1 MFHSR
6 RMGVGALV
14 ALLLALPGCSGSWL
28 EADSLVKTP
37 PSAAKLA
44 KLTPYERGK
53 EHFQAG
59 LLGLA
64 LQSFRKDLAN
74 SPDSVATLNAVG
86 ATYDRLGRYDLA
98 GNYFQRALSIEPKS
112 AQTLNNIGFSY
123 MLQGKLDD
131 AAEYLKRAYA
141 HNPGD
146 EVVTAN
152 LASLGKLTE
161 ADQERV
167 VAEVKAPSSF
177 LPLARIERVSEKV
190 QSLILSVAS
199 VPEVEEKAIPLKGMK
214 KFLGRSRVMVA
225 SWTPDGKPVPGLAK
239 ALSRTIVKA
248 LSRPEKALSRPEKRD
263 FVHVVRVNAGLYRTS
278 LGGGRVDGAGLKGL
292 RIEVTNGAGRNN
304 MAARMRSYMDTRGV
318 RVRWLTNAERFDKK
332 KSVIFHRQGFRKEAE
347 ALASLLPISIGIVAT
362 KGQRADVRLRLG
374 ADLLEF
380 DRAIDRI
387 LRETSEYAAAA
398 APIDWT

>member
-28 EADSLVKTP
+28 EADSLVKAP
-37 PSAAKLA
+37 PSAVKLA
-44 KLTPYERGK
+44 TLTPYERGK

-64 LQSFRKDLAN
+64 LQSFRKALAN

-131 AAEYLKRAYA
+131 AAEYLKRAFA
-141 HNPGD
+141 HDQGD
-146 EVVTAN
+146 EAITAN
-152 LASLGKLTE
+152 LAALGKLDE
-161 ADQERV
+161 AEQEKV
-167 VAEVKAPSSF
+167 VAEVKAPSNF

-190 QSLILSVAS
+190 QSLIVSIDP
-199 VPEVEEKAIPLKGMK
+199 VPEVEEKAIPLRGMK
-214 KFLGRSRVMVA
+214 KFLGRSRLMVA
-225 SWTPDGKPVPGLAK
+225 SWTADGKPVPGRAK
-239 ALSRTIVKA
+239 ALSRTVMT
-248 LSRPEKALSRPEKRD
+248 LSRSVKRD
-263 FVHVVRVNAGLYRTS
+263 FVHVVKAAAGLH
-278 LGGGRVDGAGLKGL
+278 RVGMGASVGAGKIDGAGLKGV
-292 RIEVTNGAGRNN
+292 RIEVTNGAGRNE

-318 RVRWLTNAERFDKK
+318 RVRWLTNAKRFDKK
-332 KSVIFHRQGFRKEAE
+332 KSVISYRKGFRKEAE
-347 ALASLLPISIGIVAT
+347 ALANLLPISVGIVAT

-380 DRAIDRI
+380 DRAIKRI
-387 LRETSEYAAAA
+387 LSETSEYAAAA
-398 APIDWT
+398 TPISWT

>member
-28 EADSLVKTP
+28 EADSLIGTP
-37 PSAAKLA
+37 LPAAKLA

-86 ATYDRLGRYDLA
+86 ATYDRLGRFDLA

-123 MLQGKLDD
+123 MLQGRLDD

-141 HNPGD
+141 RNQGD
-146 EVVTAN
+146 EVITAN
-152 LASLGKLTE
+152 LGALGKLEE

-167 VAEVKAPSSF
+167 VAKAKAPSNF
-177 LPLARIERVSEKV
+177 LPLARNERVTEKI
-190 QSLILSVAS
+190 QALILSVDS
-199 VPEVEEKAIPLKGMK
+199 VPEVEEKAFPLKGMK
-214 KFLGRSRVMVA
+214 KFLGRSRVVVA
-225 SWTPDGKPVPGLAK
+225 SWTADGKPVPGRAK
-239 ALSRTIVKA
+239 ALSRTVI
-248 LSRPEKALSRPEKRD
+248 KRG
-263 FVHVVRVNAGLYRTS
+263 FVHVVKVNAGLYRAA
-278 LGGGRVDGAGLKGL
+278 LGAGRIDGAGMAAGRIDGAGLKGL
-292 RIEVTNGAGRNN
+292 RIEVTNGAGRNK

-318 RVRWLTNAERFDKK
+318 RVRWLTNAERFNKK
-332 KSVIFHRQGFRKEAE
+332 ISVIFHRKGFRKEAE
-347 ALASLLPISIGIVAT
+347 ALANLLPISVGIVAT

-398 APIDWT
+398 TPITWT

>member
-6 RMGVGALV
+6 RMVGGALV
-14 ALLLALPGCSGSWL
+14 ALLLALPGCSSSWP
-28 EADSLVKTP
+28 EIDSLFGTP
-37 PSAAKLA
+37 PPAANLA
-44 KLTPYERGK
+44 TLTPYERGK

-64 LQSFRKDLAN
+64 LQSFRKALAD

-86 ATYDRLGRYDLA
+86 ATYDRLGRFDLA

-123 MLQGKLDD
+123 MLQGRLDD

-141 HNPGD
+141 RNQGD
-146 EVVTAN
+146 EVITAN
-152 LASLGKLTE
+152 LGALGKLE
-161 ADQERV
+161 EVDQERV
-167 VAEVKAPSSF
+167 LAKAEVPSDF
-177 LPLARIERVSEKV
+177 LPLARIERVTEKV
-190 QSLILSVAS
+190 QSLIVSVDS
-199 VPEVEEKAIPLKGMK
+199 IPEVEEKAIPLRGMK
-214 KFLGRSRVMVA
+214 KFLGRGRVMVA
-225 SWTPDGKPVPGLAK
+225 SWTPDGKPVPGWAK
-239 ALSRTIVKA
+239 ALSRTVVPGWAKA
-248 LSRPEKALSRPEKRD
+248 LSRTVKKG
-263 FVHVVRVNAGLYRTS
+263 FVDVVKVNAGLYRAGM
-278 LGGGRVDGAGLKGL
+278 GGGRIDGAGLKGL
-292 RIEVTNGAGRNN
+292 RIEVTNGAGRNK

-318 RVRWLTNAERFDKK
+318 RVRWLTNAERFNKK
-332 KSVIFHRQGFRKEAE
+332 KSVIFHRKGFRKEAE
-347 ALASLLPISIGIVAT
+347 ALANLLPISVGIVAT

-398 APIDWT
+398 TPITWT

>member
-6 RMGVGALV
+6 RMVVGALV
-14 ALLLALPGCSGSWL
+14 ALMLALPGCSGSWF
-28 EADSLVKTP
+28 EMDSLIGTP
-37 PSAAKLA
+37 LPAAKLA
-44 KLTPYERGK
+44 TLTPYERGK

-64 LQSFRKDLAN
+64 LQSFRKALAN

-86 ATYDRLGRYDLA
+86 ATYDRLGRFDLA

-141 HNPGD
+141 RNQGD

-152 LASLGKLTE
+152 LATLGKLAE
-161 ADQERV
+161 ADQEMV
-167 VAEVKAPSSF
+167 LAKATVPSGF
-177 LPLARIERVSEKV
+177 LPLARIERVTEKV
-190 QSLILSVAS
+190 QSLIVSVVP
-199 VPEVEEKAIPLKGMK
+199 VPEVEEKAIPLRGMK
-214 KFLGRSRVMVA
+214 KFLGRGRVMVA
-225 SWTPDGKPVPGLAK
+225 SWTADGKPVPGWAK
-239 ALSRTIVKA
+239 ALSRTVVTA
-248 LSRPEKALSRPEKRD
+248 LSRTVKRG
-263 FVHVVRVNAGLYRTS
+263 FVHVVKANAGLHRAGM
-278 LGGGRVDGAGLKGL
+278 GGGGIDGAGLKGV
-292 RIEVTNGAGRNN
+292 RIEVTNGAGRNE

-318 RVRWLTNAERFDKK
+318 RVRWLTNAKRFDKK

-347 ALASLLPISIGIVAT
+347 ALANLLPISVGIVAT
-362 KGQRADVRLRLG
+362 NGQRADVRLRLG

-398 APIDWT
+398 TPIIWT

>member
-6 RMGVGALV
+6 RVVVGALV
-14 ALLLALPGCSGSWL
+14 ALLLALPGCSGSWP
-28 EADSLVKTP
+28 EIDTLVGTP
-37 PSAAKLA
+37 APAGKLA
-44 KLTPYERGK
+44 TLTPYDRGK

-64 LQSFRKDLAN
+64 LQSFRKALAD

-86 ATYDRLGRYDLA
+86 ATYDRLGRFDLA

-123 MLQGKLDD
+123 MLQGRLDD

-141 HNPGD
+141 HNQGD
-146 EVVTAN
+146 EVITAN
-152 LASLGKLTE
+152 LGALGKLDE
-161 ADQERV
+161 VDQERV
-167 VAEVKAPSSF
+167 LAKAEVPSDF
-177 LPLARIERVSEKV
+177 LPLARIERVTEKV
-190 QSLILSVAS
+190 QSLIVSVDS
-199 VPEVEEKAIPLKGMK
+199 IPEVEEKAIPLRGMK
-214 KFLGRSRVMVA
+214 KFLGRGRVMVA

-239 ALSRTIVKA
+239 ALSRTVVALSPTVKRGFVQVVKA
-248 LSRPEKALSRPEKRD
+248 
-263 FVHVVRVNAGLYRTS
+263 NADLLGAGM
-278 LGGGRVDGAGLKGL
+278 GGGRIDGAGLKGV
-292 RIEVTNGAGRNN
+292 RVEVTNGAGRNK

-318 RVRWLTNAERFDKK
+318 RVRWLTNAERFNKK
-332 KSVIFHRQGFRKEAE
+332 KSVIFHRKGFRKEAE
-347 ALASLLPISIGIVAT
+347 ALANLLPISVGIVAT

-398 APIDWT
+398 TPITWT

>member
-6 RMGVGALV
+6 RMVVGALV
-14 ALLLALPGCSGSWL
+14 ALLLALPGCSGSWP
-28 EADSLVKTP
+28 EMDSLIGTP
-37 PSAAKLA
+37 LPAAKLA
-44 KLTPYERGK
+44 ALTPYERGK

-59 LLGLA
+59 QLGLA
-64 LQSFRKDLAN
+64 LQSFRKALAN

-86 ATYDRLGRYDLA
+86 ATYDRLGRFDLA

-123 MLQGKLDD
+123 MLQGELDD

-141 HNPGD
+141 RNQGD

-152 LASLGKLTE
+152 LATLGKLTE

-167 VAEVKAPSSF
+167 LAKATVPSGF
-177 LPLARIERVSEKV
+177 LPLARIERVTEKV
-190 QSLILSVAS
+190 QSLIVSVDS
-199 VPEVEEKAIPLKGMK
+199 VPEVEEKAIPLRGMK
-214 KFLGRSRVMVA
+214 KFLGRGRVMVA
-225 SWTPDGKPVPGLAK
+225 SWTPDGKPAPGLAK
-239 ALSRTIVKA
+239 ALSRTVKT
-248 LSRPEKALSRPEKRD
+248 LSRTVKRG
-263 FVHVVRVNAGLYRTS
+263 FVHVVKTNAGLHRAGM
-278 LGGGRVDGAGLKGL
+278 GGGRIDGAGLKGV
-292 RIEVTNGAGRNN
+292 RIEVTNGAGRNE

-318 RVRWLTNAERFDKK
+318 RVRWLTNAKRFDKK

-347 ALASLLPISIGIVAT
+347 ALANLLPISVGIVAT
-362 KGQRADVRLRLG
+362 NGQRADVKLRLG

-398 APIDWT
+398 TPITWT